1 MRQESTQDVT
11 RTGDMV
17 WIRCE
22 KDSMWGGFDGDL
34 QKGNLDTGVRWGG
47 QLYIAF
53 YRSVYA
59 HLVLAVQLCTD
70 QSCSDN
76 WRK

>member
-1 MRQESTQDVT
+1 
-11 RTGDMV
+11 MV
-17 WIRCE
+17 RIRSE

-34 QKGNLDTGVRWGG
+34 QEGDLDGGVRWSGP
-47 QLYIAF
+47 LYIGF
-53 YRSVYA
+53 YRSVYV

-70 QSCSDN
+70 QSCCYD